1 MADQE
6 SSTSVNDIEE
16 QIRKLVEEKGELE
29 RRNREKQQQ
38 EQRLRLLK
46 DSLSTQR
53 ANYSSSSRES
63 NRDRDDISDNLNAS
77 LAPMR
82 SLQQSSLNISRDGAL
97 DDSRDDSQRSSDDA
111 DDDIMLPEHKE
122 ALRSN
127 RDILVE
133 NMTADDIFNDLIS
146 KHILTNTDVS
156 RIKEKNTT
164 EAINEELLNVLMR
177 RSDRAFHVF
186 VAALKRTL
194 QGWLAN
200 RIDPASQQKNKR
212 KRRTGEIDVNLNCEQ
227 IVPANKKRHTCTCR
241 EVEEQILTMAKG
253 AFSLIRRR
261 DASAS
266 AFEQFKKELKQTN
279 EAITETME
287 TVNALKILCR
297 HGEITDMTA
306 GSVCFT
312 ICCSSL
318 ASCQALW
325 EAYESG
331 TLLQAFQ
338 QQLVTPALLRVCNAK
353 QIYLCVRVSR
363 LDYLTCA
370 LELASKEMRDL
381 QVGLLKPVRTKNLRK
396 KAECIVQDENRSG
409 NFTKVFLRTAGEFL
423 KEIPVNTIQPSCLT
437 SSKRFV
443 SGCDMGDSNAH
454 ESHIYLEQH
463 NLSSRDAGGYCTAAT
478 KPLMQKHI
486 WLRSHEKQFL
496 SHKCMFNH
504 ILLQNDS
511 LGHCKFNGQLAR
523 DNKDSQKVRKNGCPY
538 NLRCRLSND
547 EV

>member
-6 SSTSVNDIEE
+6 SYASGNDIVE
-16 QIRKLVEEKGELE
+16 QIRKLLEQKEKIE
-29 RRNREKQQQ
+29 RRERQQQ
-38 EQRLRLLK
+38 EQRSNLLK

-53 ANYSSSSRES
+53 PSNSSGSREGER
-63 NRDRDDISDNLNAS
+63 NQEDISDSLNAS
-77 LAPMR
+77 LAQLR
-82 SLQQSSLNISRDGAL
+82 SLQQSSLNVSKEGAL
-97 DDSRDDSQRSSDDA
+97 DDSRDNSQRSSDDA
-111 DDDIMLPEHKE
+111 DDDRMSAEHKE

-133 NMTADDIFNDLIS
+133 NMTADDIFNDLLS
-146 KHILTNTDVS
+146 KRILSNTDVN

-164 EAINEELLNVLMR
+164 EAINEELLNVLTK

-186 VAALKRTL
+186 VAALRRTL

-200 RIDPASQQKNKR
+200 RIDPDSQQKNKR

-227 IVPANKKRHTCTCR
+227 VVPASKKRHTCSCR

-266 AFEQFKKELKQTN
+266 SFEQFKKELKQTN
-279 EAITETME
+279 EAIAETME

-318 ASCQALW
+318 AACQALW

-338 QQLVTPALLRVCNAK
+338 QGLVTPALLRLCNAK
-353 QIYLCVRVSR
+353 QICLCVRISR
-363 LDYLTCA
+363 LEYLTCA
-370 LELASKEMRDL
+370 LEL
-381 QVGLLKPVRTKNLRK
+381 
-396 KAECIVQDENRSG
+396 
-409 NFTKVFLRTAGEFL
+409 
-423 KEIPVNTIQPSCLT
+423 
-437 SSKRFV
+437 
-443 SGCDMGDSNAH
+443 
-454 ESHIYLEQH
+454 
-463 NLSSRDAGGYCTAAT
+463 
-478 KPLMQKHI
+478 
-486 WLRSHEKQFL
+486 
-496 SHKCMFNH
+496 
-504 ILLQNDS
+504 
-511 LGHCKFNGQLAR
+511 
-523 DNKDSQKVRKNGCPY
+523 
-538 NLRCRLSND
+538 
-547 EV
+547 